1 MGDIKYDITWTT
13 LAEYLRD
20 LERRGV
26 SQNVASFVGATTV
39 REHVIGLEDKQAD
52 AGSSST
58 RCARS
63 CARRWRRARSASARR

>member
-13 LAEYLRD
+13 LSEYLTD

-26 SQNVASFVGATTV
+26 SQNVASFLGATTI
-39 REHVIGLEDKQAD
+39 REHVIGLEDARPRR
-52 AGSSST
+52 SSWT

-63 CARRWRRARSASARR
+63 SAERWKRARSASDRR